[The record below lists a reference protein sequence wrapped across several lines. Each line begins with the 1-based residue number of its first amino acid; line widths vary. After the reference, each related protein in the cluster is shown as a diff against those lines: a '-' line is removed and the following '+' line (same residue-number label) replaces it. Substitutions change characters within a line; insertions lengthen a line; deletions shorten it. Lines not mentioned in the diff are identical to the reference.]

1 MRQQRRN
8 RHKTSTA
15 NPWPWRRIHLW
26 NLPFLFF
33 DSWPGYEA
41 AFAIDGNRGHEEF
54 DHAAHPEKGAH
65 IASFFVQS
73 TNESVVYYVE
83 V

>member
-1 MRQQRRN
+1 MF
-8 RHKTSTA
+8 HHSPIGAASTSGTY
-15 NPWPWRRIHLW
+15 R
-26 NLPFLFF
+26 FFFF